1 MGFCTT
7 INLASSAART
17 STFHLFLIHQGFA
30 VVVRYMLCN
39 RNISA
44 VVVITLGY
52 YWVRDNSFQVLERNK
67 TTKLMYLLNQGE

>member
-1 MGFCTT
+1 MFYLIDIALLIFFFFLTTSRYVVMGFFTT

-52 YWVRDNSFQVLERNK
+52 
-67 TTKLMYLLNQGE
+67 